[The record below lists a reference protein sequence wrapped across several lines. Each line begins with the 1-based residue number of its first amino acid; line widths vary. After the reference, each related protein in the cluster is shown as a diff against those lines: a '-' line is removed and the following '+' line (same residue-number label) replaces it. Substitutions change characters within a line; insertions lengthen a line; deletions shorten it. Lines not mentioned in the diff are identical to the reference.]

1 MLLVRWDTPP
11 ARSSRPTEP
20 ANNSGAGHGQ
30 PTMSWADHLTRNVE
44 TSWQDGE
51 SRSDHETLK
60 RSNDAGT
67 PTYREPGRRGA
78 TPAKPFASPQWAP
91 GLVPSGGR
99 PSP

>member
-60 RSNDAGT
+60 RSNDART
-67 PTYREPGRRGA
+67 TLAFPPKRDSRRPG
-78 TPAKPFASPQWAP
+78 
-91 GLVPSGGR
+91 
-99 PSP
+99 